1 MYIKRDDSGAI
12 ELVSREA
19 TPDCSEFLPADSTE
33 LLEFLMEHESH
44 ESTEVATHFQAS
56 DLAFVRVL
64 EDVIELLMDKGVI
77 SFTDLPEPAQQKVM
91 ERQSLRRSLNGLSL
105 LSGTDEEGV
114 I

>member
-1 MYIKRDDSGAI
+1 MYIKRDDDGRI
-12 ELVSREA
+12 ELVSRDE
-19 TPDCSEFLPADSTE
+19 TPKCREYLSVDSPE
-33 LLEFLMEHESH
+33 LLAFLIEDEKGRGQ
-44 ESTEVATHFQAS
+44 APFQAS

-91 ERQSLRRSLNGLSL
+91 ERQSLRRRLNGLQL
-105 LSGTDEEGV
+105 VSGSDEEGGV